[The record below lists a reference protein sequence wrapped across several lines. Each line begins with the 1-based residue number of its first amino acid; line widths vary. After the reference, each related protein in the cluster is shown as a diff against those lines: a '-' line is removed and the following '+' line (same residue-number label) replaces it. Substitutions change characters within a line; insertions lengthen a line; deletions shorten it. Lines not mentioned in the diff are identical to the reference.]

1 MGKGSNVS
9 KANKSR
15 AENAKKLA
23 EQGKGGGGKEG
34 IEKRKP
40 ENVQEVMQQQQ
51 AERERIKKEK
61 EERVKAEKEAEE
73 RKQKKMAEE
82 AAKIEADLKAKAEK
96 KAASGGGK

>member
-15 AENAKKLA
+15 DANAKKLA

-40 ENVQEVMQQQQ
+40 ENVQQVMLDQQ
-51 AERERIKKEK
+51 AERERVKKEK

-73 RKQKKMAEE
+73 RKQKKLAEE
-82 AAKIEADLKAKAEK
+82 AAKVEADLKAKAEK
-96 KAASGGGK
+96 KAAAAAT